1 VNLEPLDEESLIA
14 ILTQPRNAILRQ
26 YQRLLELDNVQLIF
40 TDEALQAV
48 AKEAMRQKTGARGL
62 RTIVERVLLDVMYEI
77 PGRDDV
83 ARCIVNAENITQNTR
98 PLLLN
103 DQGQVV
109 PWHSDGHLAKSA

>member
-1 VNLEPLDEESLIA
+1 LDEESLIA
-14 ILTQPRNAILRQ
+14 ILTQPKNAILRQ
-26 YQRLLELDNVQLIF
+26 FQRLLELDDVQLIF
-40 TDEALQAV
+40 TDEALRVV

-83 ARCIVNAENITQNTR
+83 ARCIVNDENITQRTR

-103 DQGQVV
+103 DKGKAVS
-109 PWHSDGHLAKSA
+109 WHSDETLAKSA